1 MKRIAAFFAFILM
14 SISAFCLSVS
24 AAEDT
29 AEKAKDEAAPL
40 LEGII
45 TPENTPLIIGV
56 AVGAFVVLAII
67 FLAISHSRSRKKYMA
82 KREKKKEEAKMRA
95 MIQAKLAGEDL
106 DGDDQANDPYAY
118 DPYYAYYYGY
128 APQQAQP
135 AAEEKP
141 AEEKP
146 VNHPT
151 YKTLQDNAVEIPAQD
166 IAEVKP
172 LVAQKP
178 VKAVAMVQPVVVKDL
193 VTVPRDCPKCK
204 TVKLE
209 DAKKDTSKVKKI
221 AATVAITAIGCH
233 LLGKLKK

>member
-29 AEKAKDEAAPL
+29 ADKATEEAAPL

-56 AVGAFVVLAII
+56 AVGAFLVLAVI

-82 KREKKKEEAKMRA
+82 KREKKKEEAKIRA
-95 MIQAKLAGEDL
+95 MIEAKLAGKDI
-106 DGDDQANDPYAY
+106 DGDAQANDPYAY

-128 APQQAQP
+128 PQMPNNNEAAQAN
-135 AAEEKP
+135 AAQT
-141 AEEKP
+141 

-151 YKTLQDNAVEIPAQD
+151 YKTLEGSAVEIPAQD
-166 IAEVKP
+166 MKAVKP
-172 LVAQKP
+172 IVAQKS
-178 VKAVAMVQPVVVKDL
+178 VKTVAMVQPVVVKDL

-209 DAKKDTSKVKKI
+209 DAKKDTSNVKKI
-221 AATVAITAIGCH
+221 AATVALTAIGCH